1 MVNKL
6 LRNRKL
12 YRECMAEDATCSSD
26 IDILS
31 PKKIWRTCSST
42 SMVWVCIDLFYSPIA
57 FYLSHFW
64 TKTAFWMF
72 LPIHSFGMVL
82 SLDLFDWIVIDTY
95 LCKIVGTQVA
105 RHQMFSMLW
114 LKSTNMTLSLN
125 CFPGLFIVVTNCHK
139 CHNISYHTWPNR
151 MWPGN
156 SRHLSI
162 ISWNFKVLV
171 ICELFRLQLIPVILM
186 HNVM

>member
-1 MVNKL
+1 MVYICSYLQNVKGFLVNKL
-6 LRNRKL
+6 LRNGKL
-12 YRECMAEDATCSSD
+12 YRECIAEDATCSSD
-26 IDILS
+26 IDIIS

-42 SMVWVCIDLFYSPIA
+42 SMVWVCIDLSYSRIA

-114 LKSTNMTLSLN
+114 LKSTNMTLSSQL
-125 CFPGLFIVVTNCHK
+125 LSWVVHC
-139 CHNISYHTWPNR
+139 CPIWPPTKWQLVWDLR
-151 MWPGN
+151 VSRIDWSRAWPAVRG
-156 SRHLSI
+156 
-162 ISWNFKVLV
+162 V
-171 ICELFRLQLIPVILM
+171 
-186 HNVM
+186 